1 MDLTSGHNLT
11 HFNQAYLFQK
21 ANFFGNITPGANM
34 CKLFDK
40 NFAISN
46 CPHEYLLYNAFSSS
60 DKNVASYKG
69 MYSVEKKRLL
79 TIPEILMDEELLF
92 TFDLDKKFIAIE
104 NSPDEILE
112 LAKFLLTR
120 MFWENLK

>member
-1 MDLTSGHNLT
+1 
-11 HFNQAYLFQK
+11 
-21 ANFFGNITPGANM
+21 M

-60 DKNVASYKG
+60 DKIASYKG

-112 LAKFLLTR
+112 LAKIFINKNVLGKFEINSLFEEFDLLR
-120 MFWENLK
+120 KKHWIN